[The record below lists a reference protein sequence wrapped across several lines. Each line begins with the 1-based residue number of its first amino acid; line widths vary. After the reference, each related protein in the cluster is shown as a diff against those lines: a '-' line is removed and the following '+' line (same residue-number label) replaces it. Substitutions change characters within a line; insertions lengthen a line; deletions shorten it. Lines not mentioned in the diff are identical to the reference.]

1 MIAKQIDTCQRYT
14 PMPIS
19 FLINTANS
27 FLCDIYVECNEHQI
41 NVKNYDEML
50 MKLRPRGSSL
60 LFFFNGKDEQAAQ
73 QKIEKIF
80 QE

>member
-1 MIAKQIDTCQRYT
+1 MIAKQIDTCRRYS
-14 PMPIS
+14 PVPLS

-27 FLCDIYVECNEHQI
+27 FLCDIYIQCEEVQI
-41 NVKNYDEML
+41 NAKNYDEML
-50 MKLRPRGSSL
+50 RKLRPRGCSL
-60 LFFFNGKDEQAAQ
+60 LFFFNGKDEKAAQ

>member
-1 MIAKQIDTCQRYT
+1 MIAKQIDTYRRYS
-14 PMPIS
+14 PVPLS
-19 FLINTANS
+19 VLINTANS
-27 FLCDIYVECNEHQI
+27 FLCDIYIQCNEYQI
-41 NVKNYDEML
+41 NAKNYDEML
-50 MKLRPRGSSL
+50 KNLRPRGRSL

>member
-1 MIAKQIDTCQRYT
+1 MIAKQIDTCQRI
-14 PMPIS
+14 MPVPLS

-27 FLCDIYVECNEHQI
+27 FFCDIYIQCNDSRI
-41 NVKNYDEML
+41 NAKNYDEML
-50 MKLRPRGSSL
+50 TNLRPRGRSL